1 MEKNL
6 RIKVFLQVKEPM
18 KPIKVSVFFFFQV
31 YINMCTADPKRQ
43 RSQWQVPAR
52 VISTPCLQLQ
62 CLLCQHGRKM
72 ELCNFLW
79 ISQVINS
86 VPGAWRRINFALHF
100 DCREQKRPNFRSL
113 LVEIN
118 VFFPLRWLL
127 IDFHLAPAR
136 LPKWEINCRL

>member
-72 ELCNFLW
+72 ELCNFL
-79 ISQVINS
+79 
-86 VPGAWRRINFALHF
+86 
-100 DCREQKRPNFRSL
+100 
-113 LVEIN
+113 
-118 VFFPLRWLL
+118 
-127 IDFHLAPAR
+127 
-136 LPKWEINCRL
+136 